1 MKSRTILKYQY
12 DDIGKFLCETYVKK
26 NHLLEKKAEAQ
37 KKIADLM
44 AENLPDL
51 VKQAYKQYPDYFQLK
66 RRKIY
71 DISRFLDAN
80 TSQYDPAQY
89 CALDKIES
97 KKRNYTPE
105 SIEFANYIYDSLNKL
120 DLTKYLGS
128 SYFGY
133 GAITNMNVYDFDFI
147 GLAISKEYSSD
158 GGNDCF
164 HNTRDNVHV
173 IAKYV
178 LDHPEVKEIFLNYFI
193 ELMKYQKF
201 RKDISCAFSTITTT
215 NMLKNEIP
223 EAYEFFYKKYGKEY
237 EKQDSY
243 EKDRKKAEKKAQCDK
258 IEGLR
263 AAIS

>member
-66 RRKIY
+66 KRKIY

-89 CALDKIES
+89 CALDKIEN

-105 SIEFANYIYDSLNKL
+105 SIEFANYIYDSLDKL

-133 GAITNMNVYDFDFI
+133 GAITNMNVYEFDFI
-147 GLAISKEYSSD
+147 GLEISKGRDTGNSSCY
-158 GGNDCF
+158 NS
-164 HNTRDNVHV
+164 RDDIHV
-173 IAKYV
+173 IAKYA
-178 LDHPEVKEIFLNYFI
+178 LGHPEVKEIFLNYFI

-243 EKDRKKAEKKAQCDK
+243 EKDRKKVEKKAQCDK

>member
-12 DDIGKFLCETYVKK
+12 DEIGTFLCNTYIEK
-26 NHLLEKKAEAQ
+26 NHLMEKKEEAQ
-37 KKIADLM
+37 KKISDFM
-44 AENLPDL
+44 AENLPDI
-51 VKQAYKQYPDYFQLK
+51 VKQAYKQYPDYFELK
-66 RRKIY
+66 KRNVY
-71 DISRFLDAN
+71 DIARFIEAN
-80 TSQYDPAQY
+80 TSQYDPDQPGYLA
-89 CALDKIES
+89 KIEN

-120 DLTKYLGS
+120 DLVKYSGS

-133 GAITNMNVYDFDFI
+133 NSTSKYNVFNFDFI
-147 GLAISKEYSSD
+147 GLEISKSCDTGNSRYYSS
-158 GGNDCF
+158 
-164 HNTRDNVHV
+164 RDDVHV
-173 IAKYV
+173 IAKYA
-178 LDHPEVKEIFLNYFI
+178 LNHPEVKEIFLNYFI
-193 ELMKYQKF
+193 EVMKYLKF
-201 RKDISCAFSTITTT
+201 KKDISCAFSTITTT

-223 EAYEFFYKKYGKEY
+223 EAYDFFYKKWGKEY

>member
-66 RRKIY
+66 KRKIY

-105 SIEFANYIYDSLNKL
+105 SIEFANYIYDSLDKL

-133 GAITNMNVYDFDFI
+133 GGISNMNAYDFDFI
-147 GLAISKEYSSD
+147 GLEISKGRDTGNSSCY
-158 GGNDCF
+158 NS
-164 HNTRDNVHV
+164 RDDIHV
-173 IAKYV
+173 IAKYA

-223 EAYEFFYKKYGKEY
+223 EAYQFFYKKYGKEY
-237 EKQDSY
+237 DKQDSY

>member
-89 CALDKIES
+89 CALDKIEN

-105 SIEFANYIYDSLNKL
+105 SIEFANYIYDSLDKL

-133 GAITNMNVYDFDFI
+133 GGITNMNAYDFDFI
-147 GLAISKEYSSD
+147 GLEISKGRDTGNSS
-158 GGNDCF
+158 C
-164 HNTRDNVHV
+164 
-173 IAKYV
+173 
-178 LDHPEVKEIFLNYFI
+178 
-193 ELMKYQKF
+193 
-201 RKDISCAFSTITTT
+201 
-215 NMLKNEIP
+215 
-223 EAYEFFYKKYGKEY
+223 
-237 EKQDSY
+237 
-243 EKDRKKAEKKAQCDK
+243 
-258 IEGLR
+258 
-263 AAIS
+263 

>member
-89 CALDKIES
+89 CALDKIEN

-105 SIEFANYIYDSLNKL
+105 SIEFANYIYDSLDKL

-133 GAITNMNVYDFDFI
+133 GGISNMNAYDFDFI
-147 GLAISKEYSSD
+147 GLEISKGRDTGNSSCY
-158 GGNDCF
+158 NS
-164 HNTRDNVHV
+164 RDDIHV
-173 IAKYV
+173 IAKYA

-243 EKDRKKAEKKAQCDK
+243 EKDRKKVEKKAQCDK

>member
-105 SIEFANYIYDSLNKL
+105 SIEFANYIYDSLDKL

-133 GAITNMNVYDFDFI
+133 GGISNMNAYDFDFI
-147 GLAISKEYSSD
+147 GLEISKGRDTGNSSCY
-158 GGNDCF
+158 NS
-164 HNTRDNVHV
+164 RDDIHV
-173 IAKYV
+173 IAKYA

-223 EAYEFFYKKYGKEY
+223 EAYDFFYKKYGKEY
-237 EKQDSY
+237 EKEDNR

>member
-105 SIEFANYIYDSLNKL
+105 SIEFANYIYDSLDKL

-133 GAITNMNVYDFDFI
+133 GGISNMNAYDFDFI
-147 GLAISKEYSSD
+147 GLEISKGRDTGNSSCY
-158 GGNDCF
+158 NS
-164 HNTRDNVHV
+164 RDDIHV
-173 IAKYV
+173 IAKYA
-178 LDHPEVKEIFLNYFI
+178 LGHQEVKEIFLNYFI

>member
-1 MKSRTILKYQY
+1 MKSRAILKYQY

-66 RRKIY
+66 RRRFY
-71 DISRFLDAN
+71 DISIFMEAN
-80 TSQYDPAQY
+80 TSQYDPEQPGAFG
-89 CALDKIES
+89 KIES
-97 KKRNYTPE
+97 KKKNYTPE
-105 SIEFANYIYDSLNKL
+105 SIEFANYIYDSLDKL

-133 GAITNMNVYDFDFI
+133 GGITNMNAYDFDFI
-147 GLAISKEYSSD
+147 GLEISKGCD
-158 GGNDCF
+158 TGNNRCY
-164 HNTRDNVHV
+164 NSRDDIHV
-173 IAKYV
+173 IAKY
-178 LDHPEVKEIFLNYFI
+178 LLNHSEAKEIFLNYFI

-237 EKQDSY
+237 EKQDIC

>member
-89 CALDKIES
+89 CALDKIEI

-105 SIEFANYIYDSLNKL
+105 SIDFANYIYDSLDKL

-133 GAITNMNVYDFDFI
+133 GGISNMNAYDFDFI
-147 GLAISKEYSSD
+147 GLEISKGRDTGNSSCY
-158 GGNDCF
+158 NS
-164 HNTRDNVHV
+164 RDDIHV
-173 IAKYV
+173 IAKYA
-178 LDHPEVKEIFLNYFI
+178 LGHQEVKEIFLNYFI

>member
-89 CALDKIES
+89 CALDKIEN

-105 SIEFANYIYDSLNKL
+105 SIEFANYIYDSLDKL

-133 GAITNMNVYDFDFI
+133 GGITNMNAYDFDFI
-147 GLAISKEYSSD
+147 GLEISKGRDTGNSSCY
-158 GGNDCF
+158 NS
-164 HNTRDNVHV
+164 RDDIHV

-178 LDHPEVKEIFLNYFI
+178 LNHPEVKEIFLNYFI

>member
-89 CALDKIES
+89 YALDKIEN

-105 SIEFANYIYDSLNKL
+105 SIEFANYIYDSLDKL

-133 GAITNMNVYDFDFI
+133 GGISNMNAYDFDFI
-147 GLAISKEYSSD
+147 GLEISKGRDTGNSSCY
-158 GGNDCF
+158 NS
-164 HNTRDNVHV
+164 RDDIHV
-173 IAKYV
+173 IAKYA

>member
-66 RRKIY
+66 KRNIY
-71 DISRFLDAN
+71 DIARFLDAN
-80 TSQYDPAQY
+80 TSQYDPEQPGAFG
-89 CALDKIES
+89 KIES
-97 KKRNYTPE
+97 KKKNYTPE
-105 SIEFANYIYDSLNKL
+105 SIEFANYIYDSLDKL

-133 GAITNMNVYDFDFI
+133 GGITNMNVYEFDFI
-147 GLAISKEYSSD
+147 GLEISKGRDTGNSS
-158 GGNDCF
+158 GYNS
-164 HNTRDNVHV
+164 RDDVHV
-173 IAKYV
+173 IAKYA

-223 EAYEFFYKKYGKEY
+223 EAYDFFYKKWGKEY

>member
-105 SIEFANYIYDSLNKL
+105 SIEFANYIYDSLDKL

-133 GAITNMNVYDFDFI
+133 GGITNMNAYDFDFI
-147 GLAISKEYSSD
+147 GLEISKGRDTGNSSCY
-158 GGNDCF
+158 NS
-164 HNTRDNVHV
+164 RDDIHV
-173 IAKYV
+173 IAKYA
-178 LDHPEVKEIFLNYFI
+178 LGHQEVKEIFLNYFI

-201 RKDISCAFSTITTT
+201 RKDISCAFSTIPTT

>member
-66 RRKIY
+66 MRKIY

-89 CALDKIES
+89 CALDRIEN

-105 SIEFANYIYDSLNKL
+105 SIEFANYIYDSLDKL

-133 GAITNMNVYDFDFI
+133 GGISNMNAYDFDFI
-147 GLAISKEYSSD
+147 GLEISKGRDTGNSSCY
-158 GGNDCF
+158 NS
-164 HNTRDNVHV
+164 RDDIHV
-173 IAKYV
+173 IAKYA

-223 EAYEFFYKKYGKEY
+223 EAYDFFYKKWGKEY
-237 EKQDSY
+237 EKQDSC

>member
-80 TSQYDPAQY
+80 TSQYDPSQY
-89 CALDKIES
+89 CALDKIEN

-105 SIEFANYIYDSLNKL
+105 SIEFANYIYDSLDKL

-133 GAITNMNVYDFDFI
+133 GGISNMNAYDFDFI
-147 GLAISKEYSSD
+147 GLEISKGRDTGNSSCY
-158 GGNDCF
+158 NS
-164 HNTRDNVHV
+164 RDDIHV
-173 IAKYV
+173 IAKYA
-178 LDHPEVKEIFLNYFI
+178 LGHQEVKEIFLNYFI

>member
-12 DDIGKFLCETYVKK
+12 DEIGKFLCETYAKK

-44 AENLPDL
+44 AEDLPDL

-80 TSQYDPAQY
+80 TSQYDPEQP
-89 CALDKIES
+89 CAFGKIES
-97 KKRNYTPE
+97 KKKNYSSE
-105 SIEFANYIYDSLNKL
+105 SIEFANYIYDSLDKL

-133 GAITNMNVYDFDFI
+133 GGITNTNAYDFDFI
-147 GLAISKEYSSD
+147 GLEISKGCD
-158 GGNDCF
+158 TGNSRYY
-164 HNTRDNVHV
+164 NSRDDVHV
-173 IAKYV
+173 IAKYA
-178 LDHPEVKEIFLNYFI
+178 LEHPEVKEIFLNYFI

-223 EAYEFFYKKYGKEY
+223 EAYDFFYKKWGKEY
-237 EKQDSY
+237 ERQDSC

>member
-66 RRKIY
+66 MRKIY

-89 CALDKIES
+89 CALDKIEN

-105 SIEFANYIYDSLNKL
+105 SIEFANYIYDSLDKL

-133 GAITNMNVYDFDFI
+133 GGISNMNAYDFDFI
-147 GLAISKEYSSD
+147 GLEISKGRDTGNSSCY
-158 GGNDCF
+158 NS
-164 HNTRDNVHV
+164 RDDIHV
-173 IAKYV
+173 IAKYA

-237 EKQDSY
+237 EKQDGY

>member
-80 TSQYDPAQY
+80 TSQYDPGQPY
-89 CALDKIES
+89 TCDKIEI

-105 SIEFANYIYDSLNKL
+105 SIEFANYIYDSLDKL

-133 GAITNMNVYDFDFI
+133 GGITNMNAYDFDFI
-147 GLAISKEYSSD
+147 GLEISKGRDTGNSSCY
-158 GGNDCF
+158 NS
-164 HNTRDNVHV
+164 RDDIHV
-173 IAKYV
+173 IAKYA

>member
-12 DDIGKFLCETYVKK
+12 DEIGTFLCNTYIEK
-26 NHLLEKKAEAQ
+26 NHLMEKKAEAQ
-37 KKIADLM
+37 KKISDFM
-44 AENLPDL
+44 AENLPDI

-71 DISRFLDAN
+71 DIARFIEAN
-80 TSQYDPAQY
+80 TSQYDPKKPG
-89 CALDKIES
+89 ALGKIES
-97 KKRNYTPE
+97 KKKSYSSE

-120 DLTKYLGS
+120 DLVKYSGS

-133 GAITNMNVYDFDFI
+133 NSTSKYNVFNFDFI
-147 GLAISKEYSSD
+147 GLEISKSCDTGNSRYYSS
-158 GGNDCF
+158 
-164 HNTRDNVHV
+164 RDDVHV
-173 IAKYV
+173 IAKYA
-178 LDHPEVKEIFLNYFI
+178 LNHPEVKEIFLNYFI
-193 ELMKYQKF
+193 EVMKYLKF
-201 RKDISCAFSTITTT
+201 KKDISCAFSTITTT

-223 EAYEFFYKKYGKEY
+223 EAYDFFYKKWGKEY

>member
-12 DDIGKFLCETYVKK
+12 DAIGKFLCETYAKK
-26 NHLLEKKAEAQ
+26 NHLMEKKAEAQ

-66 RRKIY
+66 KRKIY

-80 TSQYDPAQY
+80 TSQYDPEQPGAF
-89 CALDKIES
+89 DKIES
-97 KKRNYTPE
+97 KKKNYTPE
-105 SIEFANYIYDSLNKL
+105 SIEFANYIYDSLDKL

-133 GAITNMNVYDFDFI
+133 GGITNMNVYDFDFI
-147 GLAISKEYSSD
+147 GLAISKDYSSD
-158 GGNDCF
+158 GSNI
-164 HNTRDNVHV
+164 RDNVHV
-173 IAKYV
+173 IAKYA
-178 LDHPEVKEIFLNYFI
+178 LDHPEVKEILLNYFI

-223 EAYEFFYKKYGKEY
+223 EAYDFFYKKWGKEY
-237 EKQDSY
+237 EKQDSC

>member
-1 MKSRTILKYQY
+1 MKSRTIFKYQY
-12 DDIGKFLCETYVKK
+12 DEIGTFLCNTYVEK

-44 AENLPDL
+44 ADNLPDI
-51 VKQAYKQYPDYFQLK
+51 VKQAYKQYPDYFELK
-66 RRKIY
+66 KRNIY
-71 DISRFLDAN
+71 DIARFIDAN
-80 TSQYDPAQY
+80 TSQYDPEQPG
-89 CALDKIES
+89 ALGKIES
-97 KKRNYTPE
+97 KKKNYSPE
-105 SIEFANYIYDSLNKL
+105 SIEFANYIYDSLDKL
-120 DLTKYLGS
+120 DLVKYSGS

-133 GAITNMNVYDFDFI
+133 NSTSKYGIINFDFI
-147 GLAISKEYSSD
+147 GLEISKNCDTDNSRYYNS
-158 GGNDCF
+158 
-164 HNTRDNVHV
+164 RDDVHV
-173 IAKYV
+173 IAKYA

-193 ELMKYQKF
+193 EVMKYLKF
-201 RKDISCAFSTITTT
+201 KKDISCAFSTITTT

-223 EAYEFFYKKYGKEY
+223 EAYDFFYKKWGKEY

>member
-66 RRKIY
+66 MRKIY

-105 SIEFANYIYDSLNKL
+105 SIEFANYIYDSLDKL

-133 GAITNMNVYDFDFI
+133 GGISNMNAYDFDFI
-147 GLAISKEYSSD
+147 GLEISKGRDTGNSSCY
-158 GGNDCF
+158 NS
-164 HNTRDNVHV
+164 RDDIHV
-173 IAKYV
+173 IAKYA

>member
-12 DDIGKFLCETYVKK
+12 DEIGKFLCETYAKK
-26 NHLLEKKAEAQ
+26 NHLREKKAEAQ

-66 RRKIY
+66 KRKIY

-80 TSQYDPAQY
+80 TSQYDPSQSGS
-89 CALDKIES
+89 LGKIES
-97 KKRNYTPE
+97 KKKNYTPE
-105 SIEFANYIYDSLNKL
+105 SIEFANYIYDSLDKL

-133 GAITNMNVYDFDFI
+133 GGITNMNAYDFDFI
-147 GLAISKEYSSD
+147 GLEISKGRDTGNSS
-158 GGNDCF
+158 GYNS
-164 HNTRDNVHV
+164 RDDVHV
-173 IAKYV
+173 IAKYA
-178 LDHPEVKEIFLNYFI
+178 LNHPEVKEIFLNYFI
-193 ELMKYQKF
+193 EAMKYLKF
-201 RKDISCAFSTITTT
+201 KKDISCAFSTITTT

-223 EAYEFFYKKYGKEY
+223 EAYDFFYKKWGKEY
-237 EKQDSY
+237 EKQDSC

>member
-89 CALDKIES
+89 YALDKIEN

-105 SIEFANYIYDSLNKL
+105 SIEFANYIYDSLDKL

-133 GAITNMNVYDFDFI
+133 GGISNMNAYDFDFI
-147 GLAISKEYSSD
+147 GLEISKGRDTGNSSCY
-158 GGNDCF
+158 NS
-164 HNTRDNVHV
+164 RDDIHV
-173 IAKYV
+173 IAKYA
-178 LDHPEVKEIFLNYFI
+178 LGHQEVKEIFLNYFI